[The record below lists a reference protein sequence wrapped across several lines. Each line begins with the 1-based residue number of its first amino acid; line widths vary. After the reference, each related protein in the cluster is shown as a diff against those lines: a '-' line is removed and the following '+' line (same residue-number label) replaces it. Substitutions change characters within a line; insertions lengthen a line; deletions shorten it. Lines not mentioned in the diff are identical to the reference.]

1 MQDLQSRSFSQKD
14 KARRNA
20 EKHFSSPEQRGSS
33 VTQQACAARDASDAN
48 TVRLRALRLEKEE
61 AERAAGMASSPTGKP
76 ARKPN
81 AP

>member
-20 EKHFSSPEQRGSS
+20 EKHFSAPEQRSSS
-33 VTQQACAARDASDAN
+33 VTQQASAARADAN
-48 TVRLRALRLEKEE
+48 TARLRALRLEKEE